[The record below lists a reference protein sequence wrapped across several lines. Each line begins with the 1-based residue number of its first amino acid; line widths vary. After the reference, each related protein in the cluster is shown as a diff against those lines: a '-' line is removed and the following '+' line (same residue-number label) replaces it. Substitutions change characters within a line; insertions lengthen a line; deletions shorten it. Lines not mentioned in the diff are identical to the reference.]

1 MVVFVEILGFFGHFN
16 KISLNLSNFGY
27 MSMLMTHIESLANQ
41 QREIT
46 SFLHSWLTMEHNL
59 EAKYRFKIPFYYQ
72 NTWICYLNPIKNDG
86 IEFNFVRARELSLHE
101 DVLDFKGRKMVA
113 GISLY
118 DVKKIPLDKLGLV
131 LEEALILDE
140 TTPYTF
146 KKRKKKI

>member
-1 MVVFVEILGFFGHFN
+1 MLE
-16 KISLNLSNFGY
+16 SY
-27 MSMLMTHIESLANQ
+27 MEGLENQ

-46 SFLHSWLTMEHNL
+46 FFLHDWLSMNYNL

-72 NTWICYLNPIKNDG
+72 NTWVCYLNPIKKDG

-101 DVLDFKGRKMVA
+101 DILDFRGRKMVA

-118 DVKKIPLDKLGLV
+118 KVNEIPLERLSTV
-131 LEEALILDE
+131 LEEAMLLDE

-146 KKRKKKI
+146 KKTK